1 MNAGMIASRYATALL
16 ELVDETGASEMVLAQ
31 SQAILKA
38 LASVPDLRR
47 AVEDRT
53 GVSGDRKIS
62 LLETVVKDSEGS
74 SMASGLRKFLAL
86 LVKNGRIGDIVLI
99 LKSFENEYYKS
110 RGIARG
116 RLTLPSADDSL
127 GEEFERRLKSLIEE
141 KTGKRLLLT
150 TEIDES
156 LIGGFR
162 FEVED
167 RLLDASVSRQLD
179 LIRGK
184 LEEKNRRIV

>member
-1 MNAGMIASRYATALL
+1 MNTGMIASRYATALL

-99 LKSFENEYYKS
+99 LKRFENEYYKS

-150 TEIDES
+150 TVIDES

-162 FEVED
+162 IEVED